1 MRLDNIAKELD
12 AVVMELEEKTRG
24 TIHIASIDDQI
35 WFIESFGQS
44 DCPQDLKAFAE
55 AVQNNDA
62 FIPLLHSGRPED
74 NIKIEARLT
83 YTEWQAVLDIEVEP
97 ERMYGSRMTV
107 RWSPLKRNEETPDV
121 GTWEWQDMNAIAR
134 HVIGYAI
141 MDSQTRDCFSA
152 WTFLAE

>member
-12 AVVMELEEKTRG
+12 AAVIELEKKARG
-24 TIHIASIDDQI
+24 VVHIASIDDQI
-35 WFIESFGQS
+35 CFIESFGRS
-44 DCPQDLKAFAE
+44 DCPEDWKAFGE
-55 AVQNNDA
+55 AVLKNDA

-83 YTEWQAVLDIEVEP
+83 YTEWQAALDIEVEP

-107 RWSPLKRNEETPDV
+107 RWSPLKRNEESPDV

-141 MDSQTRDCFSA
+141 MDSQTRNCFTN
-152 WTFLAE
+152 WTFLSN

>member
-12 AVVMELEEKTRG
+12 AAVIELEEKTRG
-24 TIHIASIDDQI
+24 AIHIASIDDQI
-35 WFIESFGQS
+35 WFIESFGQP
-44 DCPQDLKAFAE
+44 DCPEDFKAFGE
-55 AVQNNDA
+55 AVLKNDA

-74 NIKIEARLT
+74 NIKIEARLP
-83 YTEWQAVLDIEVEP
+83 YTEWQTVLDIEVEP

-107 RWSPLKRNEETPDV
+107 RWSPLKRNGETPDV

-141 MDSQTRDCFSA
+141 MDSQTRNCFTN
-152 WTFLAE
+152 WTFISN